1 MLTTLVNIGNILL
14 FLNLVLFVK
23 CFSGQGK
30 PFTIFTFYLAL
41 MFLIQMS
48 SSMMSRF
55 GINNL
60 YLSHFYFIGQFF
72 VLGLFYGTIFK
83 TKKLKK
89 DTLAIGIIGLA
100 IIGVEYIFDP
110 SQFFKFNIFE
120 IFITSLLVMI
130 FAVIHLYN
138 MLSEKKE
145 FYYINWGIIIYLFGS
160 TILFITGNL
169 IVTLNR
175 EYTKLPWILNAFL
188 YIIYQL
194 FITYEWY
201 SNFSKRTVQ

>member
-60 YLSHFYFIGQFF
+60 YLSHFI
-72 VLGLFYGTIFK
+72 
-83 TKKLKK
+83 
-89 DTLAIGIIGLA
+89 
-100 IIGVEYIFDP
+100 
-110 SQFFKFNIFE
+110 
-120 IFITSLLVMI
+120 LLD
-130 FAVIHLYN
+130 N
-138 MLSEKKE
+138 
-145 FYYINWGIIIYLFGS
+145 
-160 TILFITGNL
+160 
-169 IVTLNR
+169 
-175 EYTKLPWILNAFL
+175 FL
-188 YIIYQL
+188 C
-194 FITYEWY
+194 
-201 SNFSKRTVQ
+201 